1 MDASKGPDLRAG
13 LAADTVLMVVSD
25 PLVVGCGIVMS
36 FRRQRIVAGS
46 EVRELPSYYT
56 GQPSVLAADP

>member
-1 MDASKGPDLRAG
+1 MDASNGPDLRAG

-25 PLVVGCGIVMS
+25 PFVVGCCIVMS

-46 EVRELPSYYT
+46 EVRELPTYDT
-56 GQPSVLAADP
+56 GQPSFWTPDP